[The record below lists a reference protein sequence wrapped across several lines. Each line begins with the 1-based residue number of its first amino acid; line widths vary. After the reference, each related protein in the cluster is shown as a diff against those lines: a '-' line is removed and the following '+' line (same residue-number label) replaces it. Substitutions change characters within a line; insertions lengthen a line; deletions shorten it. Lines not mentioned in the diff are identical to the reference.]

1 MRNSVRKLLLV
12 AGIAA
17 AGFAMTMGTASA
29 ATPSGD
35 YKPGSCDLMDR
46 GWNNWD
52 TGSAELG
59 GGAAKLVSGAWIGAP
74 SSLLELGSPVSSP
87 KTQAAWED
95 WNEGG
100 AEGVGGAGKMVS
112 GAYIGAPSAAVCLAD
127 ATARDA
133 GDVGSVDGDLSD

>member
-1 MRNSVRKLLLV
+1 MRNSARKLLLV
-12 AGIAA
+12 AGIAV

-35 YKPGSCDLMDR
+35 YNPSACDLMDR
-46 GWNNWD
+46 GWTNWD

-112 GAYIGAPSAAVCLAD
+112 GAFVGAPASAVCLGE
-127 ATARDA
+127 ATARSA
-133 GDVGSVDGDLSD
+133 GDVGSVDGDITD

>member
-12 AGIAA
+12 AGIAV

-35 YKPGSCDLMDR
+35 YNPSACDLMDR

-59 GGAAKLVSGAWIGAP
+59 GGAAKLISGAWIGAP
-74 SSLLELGSPVSSP
+74 SSVLELGSPVSSP
-87 KTQAAWED
+87 KTQQAWDD

-112 GAYIGAPSAAVCLAD
+112 GAWVGAPASAVCLAE
-127 ATARDA
+127 ATGDA
-133 GDVGSVDGDLSD
+133 GMDIED

>member
-1 MRNSVRKLLLV
+1 MRNSVRKVLLV
-12 AGIAA
+12 AGIAV

-29 ATPSGD
+29 DTTHYEPTP
-35 YKPGSCDLMDR
+35 CDLLDR
-46 GWNNWD
+46 GWKNWD

-87 KTQAAWED
+87 KTKDAWED

-112 GAYIGAPSAAVCLAD
+112 GAFVGAPSAAVCLAE
-127 ATARDA
+127 ATARTA
-133 GDVGSVDGDLSD
+133 GEEHHDGWDD